1 MTKTHSLI
9 RRAAAL
15 VILFFVLWTIV
26 RAIGIYIDSRAAI
39 VDEIETAEMGY
50 VRIRERRLD
59 IAELRAE
66 LTALRSA
73 ANVRKASFEAS
84 SEKAVVLALQ
94 SHLRTVAE
102 RSNGRLISSIQSNAV
117 QIPDT
122 VAILARG
129 RLPQVNFSNFLNSV
143 ERGNPAIT
151 LEELSISA
159 RGAKPGDAADVE
171 WTVTARARW
180 MVADR

>member
-39 VDEIETAEMGY
+39 VETAEMGY